1 MTFLYIVVV
10 FLIILI
16 FKIIKN
22 KIKKRNRR
30 KKISPFIY

>member
-1 MTFLYIVVV
+1 MTFLYIAGF
-10 FLIILI
+10 FLIIVV

-22 KIKKRNRR
+22 KIKEKNRR

>member
-1 MTFLYIVVV
+1 MIFLYIASI
-10 FLIILI
+10 FLVILI

-22 KIKKRNRR
+22 KINKKNRR

>member
-1 MTFLYIVVV
+1 MTLLYIAGI
-10 FLIILI
+10 FLTILF

-22 KIKKRNRR
+22 KIKEKNRR